1 MVNDPRRHRGPAMHS
16 SGPFAMTMRGR
27 RFARALCLIA
37 AVVGSSVVGGRVAA
51 FQLQPM
57 SASIDPVA
65 EVPAAMFEVGNTGIE
80 TIAVQL
86 RVTTRRIEA
95 DGTELN
101 DDASAQL
108 QVFPS
113 QLILRPDQ
121 RQTVRVR
128 WIGEGAPTRELP
140 FRLVAEQLPI
150 NLGRASAEQSG
161 VRMLLRYR
169 ATVYVAPIGVRSDV
183 RVEELVVERSTG
195 EVMLALTNRGS
206 AHQLLGDGSMV
217 LYAGA
222 ERTSV
227 PTRDIEVL
235 ASINL
240 LPEGRRVVRI
250 PLSDLPFEPDRV
262 DFRFDGS

>member
-1 MVNDPRRHRGPAMHS
+1 MGDV
-16 SGPFAMTMRGR
+16 
-27 RFARALCLIA
+27 RALRRRIPSVALLLAI
-37 AVVGSSVVGGRVAA
+37 VGWSGSGDHLAA

-57 SASIDPVA
+57 SASIDPIA
-65 EVPAAMFEVGNTGIE
+65 DVPAAMFEVSNTGIE
-80 TIAVQL
+80 PIAVQL
-86 RVTTRRIEA
+86 RATTRRIEA
-95 DGTELN
+95 DGTEFN
-101 DDASAQL
+101 RDASSQL
-108 QVFPS
+108 QIFPS

-128 WIGEGAPTRELP
+128 WIGDDHPTRELP

-150 NLGRASAEQSG
+150 GLDRTTTERSG

-183 RVEELVVERSTG
+183 HVQDLVVDREAD
-195 EVMLALTNRGS
+195 VLTFVLVNRGS
-206 AHQLLGDGSMV
+206 AHQLVGDGSML
-217 LYAGA
+217 LYSGTERAG
-222 ERTSV
+222 V
-227 PTRDIEVL
+227 PTRDIEAL

-240 LPEGRRVVRI
+240 LPDGRRVVRV

>member
-1 MVNDPRRHRGPAMHS
+1 MAIGFRRHRGPTRYS
-16 SGPFAMTMRGR
+16 SGSLGR
-27 RFARALCLIA
+27 TARRRCVRAIVLVG
-37 AVVGSSVVGGRVAA
+37 AVVVWSAVGERVAA

-65 EVPAAMFEVGNTGIE
+65 DVPAAMFEVSNTGIE

-86 RVTTRRIEA
+86 RATTRSIDP
-95 DGTELN
+95 DGTEFN
-101 DDASAQL
+101 RDASSQL
-108 QVFPS
+108 QIFPS

-128 WIGEGAPTRELP
+128 WVGDNRPTHELP

-150 NLGRASAEQSG
+150 NLDRTSTEQSG

-169 ATVYVAPIGVRSDV
+169 ATVYVAPVGTRSDV
-183 RVEELVVERSTG
+183 QVEDLSVDRAAG
-195 EVMLALTNRGS
+195 EVTLALVNRGT
-206 AHQLLGDGSMV
+206 AHQLVGDGSML

-222 ERTSV
+222 ERTSI

-240 LPEGRRVVRI
+240 LPDGRRVVRV
-250 PLSDLPFEPDRV
+250 PLSALPFEPDRV